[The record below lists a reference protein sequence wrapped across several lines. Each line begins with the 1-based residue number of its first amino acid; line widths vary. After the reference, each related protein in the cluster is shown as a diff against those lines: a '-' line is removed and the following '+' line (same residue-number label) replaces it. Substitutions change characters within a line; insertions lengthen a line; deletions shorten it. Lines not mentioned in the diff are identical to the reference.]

1 MENICSM
8 FTMVKFTIH
17 KNKYADTKSTCI
29 HFADY
34 SNKIKSKNNVL
45 TVQINSSFQL
55 CSRILRDR
63 VTQVEDSAGTP
74 ELKPL
79 FLIFY
84 YILGFL
90 IKILFEEG
98 KKKVKKG
105 SAANINFQSTDIK
118 KLYLSIFYRSFIK
131 TISPNHLY
139 LEKLKPLSISAKFY
153 FLIF

>member
-1 MENICSM
+1 MKWKIFYQCSLWS
-8 FTMVKFTIH
+8 KFTIH

-55 CSRILRDR
+55 CSKDSQGQKKGKA
-63 VTQVEDSAGTP
+63 QVEDSAGTP

-90 IKILFEEG
+90 IKILFEG
-98 KKKVKKG
+98 KK
-105 SAANINFQSTDIK
+105 
-118 KLYLSIFYRSFIK
+118 
-131 TISPNHLY
+131 
-139 LEKLKPLSISAKFY
+139 
-153 FLIF
+153 